1 MFHTEQKKFGQAKKS
16 VQNFLYIVVKKLFPI
31 GVFPVV

>member
-1 MFHTEQKKFGQAKKS
+1 MFHMEQKNWTGSK
-16 VQNFLYIVVKKLFPI
+16 VCPNFLYIAVKKLFPI

>member
-1 MFHTEQKKFGQAKKS
+1 MFHMEQKKWTGSESLSKF
-16 VQNFLYIVVKKLFPI
+16 FLYIAVKKLFPI

>member
-1 MFHTEQKKFGQAKKS
+1 MFHMGQKIGQALK
-16 VQNFLYIVVKKLFPI
+16 VCPNFFLYIAVKKLFPI

>member
-1 MFHTEQKKFGQAKKS
+1 MFHMEQKIGQALK
-16 VQNFLYIVVKKLFPI
+16 VCPNFLYIAVKKLFPI

>member
-1 MFHTEQKKFGQAKKS
+1 MFHMEQKNWTGS
-16 VQNFLYIVVKKLFPI
+16 ESLSNFLYIAVKKLFPI